1 MNKIVFAF
9 LVNFIFLILLGFVS
23 IDKIAVLSEL
33 NNKLYEHPYAVSNAS
48 KIIQANIVS
57 MHSYMKDI
65 ASAQSSDEIRIA
77 KELIEAKQKIIFEQ
91 FDIIFQKYLGDQKDI
106 QKSYVT
112 FVHWE
117 PIRDEVI
124 SLMQNGKQK
133 EAFRITKG
141 KGAKYIAELEL
152 QINTLVLF
160 ADNVAASVHEQT
172 LEAEA
177 KAKKTILLLLVS
189 ILLMALSIFTF
200 LVRNILTRDKKIQE
214 YLHVI
219 DENIMNVIVDSHFK
233 IIDASTALA
242 RYMKLSKEELL
253 QTQEYFLLS
262 ECTPKERSE
271 IRNIMKQG
279 NCWRGEIKKVVNAQ
293 TKWLEFSLH
302 PDGLNKA
309 QYTNILHDITDKKEF
324 EKLSKTDALTNLY
337 NRGYFEKMF
346 PIMIKNSQRHNTILC
361 FVMMDIDFFKEYN
374 DTYGHQ
380 KGDEA
385 LKQVA
390 NALRAHIHRP
400 NDSTFRLGG
409 EEFGIIFNIKREEDA
424 SPFMEK
430 LLKNIEDLHIE
441 HSGNKA
447 SSFLTISMGM
457 CIIKESDT
465 SSVDAFYR
473 KADELLYK
481 AKQNGRNNIQM

>member
-1 MNKIVFAF
+1 MKIIVFAF
-9 LVNFIFLILLGFVS
+9 LVNLLFIALLGFVS
-23 IDKIAVLSEL
+23 IDKITVLSEL
-33 NNKLYEHPYAVSNAS
+33 NDKLYEHPYAVSNAS
-48 KIIQANIVS
+48 KIIQTNIVS

-65 ASAQSSDEIRIA
+65 ASAESSDEIERV
-77 KELIEAKQKIIFEQ
+77 KEQIEANQKIIFEQ
-91 FDIIFQKYLGDQKDI
+91 FDIIFQKYLGDEKDI
-106 QKSYVT
+106 QRSYVT

-141 KGAKYIAELEL
+141 KGAKYIADLEL

-160 ADNVAASVHEQT
+160 ADSIAISVHDQT
-172 LEAEA
+172 IEAAA
-177 KAKKTILLLLVS
+177 KAKKNIIFLLIS
-189 ILLMALSIFTF
+189 ILFLALSIFTF
-200 LVRNILTRDKKIQE
+200 LLRNISTRDKKIKE

-262 ECTPKERSE
+262 ECTPKERAE
-271 IRNIMKQG
+271 ITNIMIQG

-293 TKWLEFSLH
+293 TKWLEFSLY
-302 PDGLNKA
+302 PDALNKA

-346 PIMIKNSQRHNTILC
+346 PIMIKNSQRNNTILC

-390 NALRAHIHRP
+390 NALSTHVNRP
-400 NDSTFRLGG
+400 NDYVFRLGG
-409 EEFGIIFNIKREEDA
+409 EEFGIVFNIKREEDA
-424 SPFMEK
+424 LPFMEK
-430 LLKNIEDLHIE
+430 LLKKIEDLHIE

-465 SSVDAFYR
+465 SSVDTFYR